1 MNENF
6 YDIYFDPAE
15 LEVDG
20 NGDLINPD
28 VLHIICFECDTDTGE
43 AINTNRVNK
52 KGEIIE
58 TDPVL
63 TDLQHVGDGDDN
75 TIREALN
82 RFELW
87 LENHLEWRVSRM
99 ETRYTPAEYVCIGI
113 EGYIDEDTEFYYKRH
128 WWR

>member
-1 MNENF
+1 M
-6 YDIYFDPAE
+6 
-15 LEVDG
+15 
-20 NGDLINPD
+20 
-28 VLHIICFECDTDTGE
+28 HIICFECNTDTGE
-43 AINTNRVNK
+43 AINTNRVNE
-52 KGEIIE
+52 KGEVIE

-63 TDLQHVGDGDDN
+63 TDLEHVGYGDDT
-75 TIREALN
+75 TIREALD
-82 RFELW
+82 RFEIW